1 MKRELDR
8 GVESQKQAQIEKMKQ
23 ALAALSVVAAM
34 KQKALHVLLKFS
46 ICREAITRVRDAQR
60 QHYDQL
66 AAELSERSSRLELLV
81 KEKNALEASRNELRG
96 ELKNMRVGAW
106 TGAEA

>member
-23 ALAALSVVAAM
+23 ALAALSVVAAK

-66 AAELSERSSRLELLV
+66 AAELSERSSRLEQLV
-81 KEKNALEASRNELRG
+81 KE
-96 ELKNMRVGAW
+96 
-106 TGAEA
+106 

>member
-23 ALAALSVVAAM
+23 ALAALSVVAAK

-46 ICREAITRVRDAQR
+46 ICREASTTT
-60 QHYDQL
+60 
-66 AAELSERSSRLELLV
+66 SWPRS
-81 KEKNALEASRNELRG
+81 
-96 ELKNMRVGAW
+96 
-106 TGAEA
+106 

>member
-23 ALAALSVVAAM
+23 ALAALSVVAAK
-34 KQKALHVLLKFS
+34 KQKALHV
-46 ICREAITRVRDAQR
+46 Q
-60 QHYDQL
+60 
-66 AAELSERSSRLELLV
+66 LSERSSRLEQLV
-81 KEKNALEASRNELRG
+81 KEKNAREASRNELRG